1 MQKQKKKKLE
11 TCRSLNHGKINKIL
25 LFLVLCRAVSYSLLL
40 PVPFFAG
47 CITLI
52 VCTNSRDSLIH
63 IVFFV
68 SRLHLKQYGIS
79 SYRTLCTLALTKV
92 WILLHRERGHNEPE
106 CITKITNKPYT
117 RIALRMSMLLFW
129 CVRVCGVHELSLLF
143 RWILSVCL
151 LFFAE
156 CLNKGKQIWHMCS
169 TKKRSEIGRDSEEE
183 EDAKRN
189 VPYSMQINEQI
200 SFFELNEKQ
209 TKQIFSTRHENYA
222 HGMCVIGEMGQG
234 NSIVLFTASLL
245 LQLLLSYWFVCMR

>member
-52 VCTNSRDSLIH
+52 VCTNSRDLLIH
-63 IVFFV
+63 IVFFFV

-79 SYRTLCTLALTKV
+79 SYRTLCTRALTKV

-129 CVRVCGVHELSLLF
+129 CVRVLCVWCARVVASFQMNLVGLLAFFRGMSKQRKANLTHVQHEK
-143 RWILSVCL
+143 
-151 LFFAE
+151 
-156 CLNKGKQIWHMCS
+156 KG
-169 TKKRSEIGRDSEEE
+169 
-183 EDAKRN
+183 
-189 VPYSMQINEQI
+189 
-200 SFFELNEKQ
+200 
-209 TKQIFSTRHENYA
+209 
-222 HGMCVIGEMGQG
+222 
-234 NSIVLFTASLL
+234 ASLDEI
-245 LQLLLSYWFVCMR
+245 QKKKKMRNETYRIQCK

>member
-1 MQKQKKKKLE
+1 ME
-11 TCRSLNHGKINKIL
+11 
-25 LFLVLCRAVSYSLLL
+25 F
-40 PVPFFAG
+40 P
-47 CITLI
+47 
-52 VCTNSRDSLIH
+52 
-63 IVFFV
+63 
-68 SRLHLKQYGIS
+68 
-79 SYRTLCTLALTKV
+79 
-92 WILLHRERGHNEPE
+92 
-106 CITKITNKPYT
+106 
-117 RIALRMSMLLFW
+117 RIAHCARAHSQKFEYFCTENGVIMNRSASPKLQINRTRESHCACQCSSFGV
-129 CVRVCGVHELSLLF
+129 CVCYVCGVHELSLLF

-209 TKQIFSTRHENYA
+209 TKQFFSTRHENYA

-234 NSIVLFTASLL
+234 NSIILFTASLL